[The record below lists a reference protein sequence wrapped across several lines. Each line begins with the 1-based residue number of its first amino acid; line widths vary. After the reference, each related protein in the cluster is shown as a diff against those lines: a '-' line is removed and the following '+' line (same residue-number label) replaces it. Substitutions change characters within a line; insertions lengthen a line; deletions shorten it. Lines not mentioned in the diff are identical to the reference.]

1 MQFKLLPP
9 VSLARLNG
17 SGGRGMPLSYEVRS
31 LYRFGVFEL
40 EAQTGEL
47 RRHGIKLKLQDQ
59 PYQVLL
65 KLLEHAGQTVTRD
78 QLRSTLWPA
87 DTFVDFE
94 TGLNTTI
101 KRLRETLGDSAEN
114 PAFIE
119 TVPKR
124 GYRFIAPVSTPDA
137 GPDLVANKPNPARG
151 ARLNT
156 VLQFGAVLILVLLLL
171 GIALRHWSTA
181 TSLPTRVL
189 DFAQLTSDGQAKQGR
204 LLSDGSRIYFSE
216 VLPVGRIL
224 AQVSAKGGETTTIPT
239 SVLDPRPVDLSP
251 EGTELLILS
260 GENSMKEEPHG
271 GTLWILPVA
280 GGSGRPVD
288 NVFATDALW
297 GEKAET
303 ILYCNGHDVYVVN
316 RDGSNRRKFLT
327 ISGHVESLRWSPN
340 RRLLRFTMTTGAMG
354 GTSSIWEVS
363 ADGTGLREVV
373 PGLPRS
379 AACCGAW
386 MAGSDDFLFQWT
398 RTGRTDLWELP
409 GNHSVLRPMPTR
421 LTAGPMNYSEPTAS
435 RAQNQAFV
443 VGSIPR
449 AELVKYVAETAE
461 LVPYLSGISAEG
473 VEASRDGQWL
483 AYTFFPEGTLWRSNM
498 SGSERVQLTF
508 PPMRAFLPRWSPDG
522 KQIAFIGTATG
533 DHWTTYVIPAQGG
546 VARQMIPGN
555 DETADAT
562 WMPDNRS
569 IVFGPW
575 KGGDSRGIKVLDLT
589 TNRVSPLP
597 GAIEMW
603 SPRISPDGRF
613 IAALSQR
620 ESKMLLFDVRTQKW
634 EELSDHYSGYPSW
647 SRDGKHLYFQ
657 DWNHGSGF
665 PSRVVR
671 LRIRDRKLET
681 VLDLKSLDR
690 LSIGTFMSWSGLAP
704 DDSVLLS
711 RNNSTQEI
719 YAVKW

>member
-1 MQFKLLPP
+1 
-9 VSLARLNG
+9 
-17 SGGRGMPLSYEVRS
+17 MPLSYEVRS

-40 EAQTGEL
+40 EAHTGEL
-47 RRHGIKLKLQDQ
+47 RRNGIKLKLQDQ

-65 KLLEHAGQTVTRD
+65 KLLEHAGQTVTRE
-78 QLRSTLWPA
+78 QLRSALWPA

-124 GYRFIAPVSTPDA
+124 GYRFIAPVTAPNSGSESVA
-137 GPDLVANKPNPARG
+137 EKVGPER
-151 ARLNT
+151 
-156 VLQFGAVLILVLLLL
+156 VLLSIILKLGAVIILAVLSV
-171 GIALRHWSTA
+171 GFALRHWST
-181 TSLPTRVL
+181 TSSLPARVL
-189 DFAQLTSDGQAKQGR
+189 DFTQLTSDGQSKQGR

-216 VLPVGRIL
+216 MLPVGRIV

-239 SVLDPRPVDLSP
+239 TVSNPRPADISP
-251 EGTELLILS
+251 DGTELLILS
-260 GENSMKEEPHG
+260 GDTSKKEETYAG
-271 GTLWILPVA
+271 ALWILPVA
-280 GGSGRPVD
+280 GGSARPVD
-288 NVFATDALW
+288 NVVATDAVW
-297 GEKAET
+297 GERAET

-316 RDGSNRRKFLT
+316 RDGANRRKILT
-327 ISGHVESLRWSPN
+327 VSGYVESLRRSPSSQ
-340 RRLLRFTMTTGAMG
+340 LLRFTMTTRAMG

-363 ADGTGLREVV
+363 ANGAGLWEVV
-373 PGLPRS
+373 PGLPGS

-386 MAGSDDFLFQWT
+386 MAGNDNFLFQWT
-398 RTGRTDLWELP
+398 RAGRTDLWELP
-409 GNHSVLRPMPTR
+409 GNRSVLRPAPIR
-421 LTAGPMNYSEPTAS
+421 LTAGPMNLSEPTANS
-435 RAQNQAFV
+435 APNEAFV

-449 AELVKYVAETAE
+449 AELVKYVPQTAE

-473 VEASRDGQWL
+473 VETSRDGQWL
-483 AYTFFPEGTLWRSNM
+483 AYTLFPEGTLWRSNIT
-498 SGSERVQLTF
+498 GTERVQLTF

-522 KQIAFIGTATG
+522 KQIAFMGTAGG
-533 DHWTTYVIPAQGG
+533 DHWTTYVIPAPGG

-562 WMPDNRS
+562 WTPDNKS

-575 KGGDSRGIKVLDLT
+575 KGGELRGIKVLDLN
-589 TNRVSPLP
+589 TNQVSPLP
-597 GAIEMW
+597 GATEMW
-603 SPRISPDGRF
+603 SPRTSPDGRY
-613 IAALSQR
+613 IAALSEQD
-620 ESKMLLFDVRTQKW
+620 SKMMLFDTRTQRW
-634 EELSDHYSGYPSW
+634 EQLSADYSGYPSW
-647 SRDGKHLYFQ
+647 SRDGKFLYFQ
-657 DWNHGSGF
+657 DWNHGSGY

-671 LRIRDRKLET
+671 TRISGRRLET

>member
-1 MQFKLLPP
+1 
-9 VSLARLNG
+9 
-17 SGGRGMPLSYEVRS
+17 MPLSYEVRS

-40 EAQTGEL
+40 EAHTGEL
-47 RRHGIKLKLQDQ
+47 RRNGIKLKLQDQ

-65 KLLEHAGQTVTRD
+65 KLLEHAGQTVTRK
-78 QLRSTLWPA
+78 QLRSALWPA

-124 GYRFIAPVSTPDA
+124 GYRFIAPVTAPNSGSESVTEKV
-137 GPDLVANKPNPARG
+137 GPERVP
-151 ARLNT
+151 LNII
-156 VLQFGAVLILVLLLL
+156 LKLGAVLILTVLSV
-171 GIALRHWSTA
+171 GFALRHWST
-181 TSLPTRVL
+181 TSSLPARVL
-189 DFAQLTSDGQAKQGR
+189 DFTQLTSDGQAKQGR

-216 VLPVGRIL
+216 VLPVGRIV

-239 SVLDPRPVDLSP
+239 TVSNPRPADISP
-251 EGTELLILS
+251 DGTELLILS
-260 GENSMKEEPHG
+260 GDMSMKEETYG
-271 GTLWILPVA
+271 GALWILPVA
-280 GGSGRPVD
+280 GGSARPVD
-288 NVFATDALW
+288 NVVATDAVW
-297 GEKAET
+297 GERAET
-303 ILYCNGHDVYVVN
+303 ILYCNGHDLYVVN
-316 RDGSNRRKFLT
+316 RDGANRRKILT
-327 ISGHVESLRWSPN
+327 VSGYVESLRRSPN
-340 RRLLRFTMTTGAMG
+340 SQLLRFTMTTRAMG

-363 ADGTGLREVV
+363 ANGAGLREVV
-373 PGLPRS
+373 PGLPGL

-386 MAGSDDFLFQWT
+386 MAGNDDFLFQRT
-398 RTGRTDLWELP
+398 RAGRTDLWELP
-409 GNHSVLRPMPTR
+409 GNRSVLRPAPIR
-421 LTAGPMNYSEPTAS
+421 LTAGPMNLSEPTANS
-435 RAQNQAFV
+435 APNEAFV

-449 AELVKYVAETAE
+449 AELVKYVPQTAE

-473 VEASRDGQWL
+473 VETSRDGQWL
-483 AYTFFPEGTLWRSNM
+483 AYTLFPEGTLWRSNIT
-498 SGSERVQLTF
+498 GTERVQLTF

-522 KQIAFIGTATG
+522 KQIAFMGTAGG
-533 DHWTTYVIPAQGG
+533 DHWTTYVIPAPGG

-562 WMPDNRS
+562 WTPDNKS

-575 KGGDSRGIKVLDLT
+575 KGGELRGIKVLDLN
-589 TNRVSPLP
+589 TNQVSPLP
-597 GAIEMW
+597 GATEMW
-603 SPRISPDGRF
+603 SPRTSPDGRY
-613 IAALSQR
+613 IAALSEQD
-620 ESKMLLFDVRTQKW
+620 SKMMLFDTRTQRW
-634 EELSDHYSGYPSW
+634 EQLSADYSGYPSW
-647 SRDGKHLYFQ
+647 SRDGKFLYFQ
-657 DWNHGSGF
+657 DWNHGSGY

-671 LRIRDRKLET
+671 IRISDRRLET

-719 YAVKW
+719 YAVKR

>member
-1 MQFKLLPP
+1 M
-9 VSLARLNG
+9 A
-17 SGGRGMPLSYEVRS
+17 LSYEIRS

-47 RRHGIKLKLQDQ
+47 RRNGIKLKLQDQ

-65 KLLEHAGQTVTRD
+65 KLLEHAGRTVTRD
-78 QLRSTLWPA
+78 ELRTTLWPA

-137 GPDLVANKPNPARG
+137 GPETVTNEATRAG
-151 ARLNT
+151 GVRLNT
-156 VLQFGAVLILVLLLL
+156 ALLFGAVLILALLSA
-171 GIALRHWSTA
+171 GFALRHWSTTA
-181 TSLPTRVL
+181 SLPARVL

-224 AQVSAKGGETTTIPT
+224 AEVSAKGGETTTIPT
-239 SVLDPRPVDLSP
+239 NVLDPRPVDISP
-251 EGTELLILS
+251 DGTELLILS
-260 GENSMKEEPHG
+260 GGISSKKEEEEPHG

-280 GGSGRPVD
+280 GGSGQPVG
-288 NVFATDALW
+288 NVLATDALW
-297 GEKAET
+297 GETGET
-303 ILYCNGHDVYVVN
+303 ILYSDGHDLYSVD
-316 RDGSNRRKFLT
+316 RDGSNRRQLLT
-327 ISGHVESLRWSPN
+327 FSGYVDSLRWSPN
-340 RRLLRFTMTTGAMG
+340 RRVLRFTMTTGAMG
-354 GTSSIWEVS
+354 GTSSIWEAS
-363 ADGTGLREVV
+363 ANGTGLREVV
-373 PGLPRS
+373 PGLPGS
-379 AACCGAW
+379 AVCCGVW
-386 MAGSDDFLFQWT
+386 MAGTNDFLFQWT
-398 RTGRTDLWELP
+398 RAGRTDLWELP
-409 GNHSVLRPMPTR
+409 GNQSALGSTPTR
-421 LTAGPMNYSEPTAS
+421 LTAGPMNYSEPTAGS
-435 RAQNQAFV
+435 VRNEAFV

-449 AELVKYVAETAE
+449 AELVKYVEQTAE

-473 VEASRDGQWL
+473 VEASRDGQWV
-483 AYTFFPEGTLWRSNM
+483 AYTLFPEGTLWRSNV

-522 KQIAFIGTATG
+522 KQIAFIGTPTG
-533 DHWTTYVIPAQGG
+533 DHWTTYLIPAQGG
-546 VARQMIPGN
+546 VPRQMIPGN

-562 WMPDNRS
+562 WMPDSRS

-575 KGGDSRGIKVLDLT
+575 RGAQSRGIKLLDLN
-589 TNRVSPLP
+589 TNRVSPLA
-597 GAIEMW
+597 GSAEMW
-603 SPRISPDGRF
+603 SPRTSPDGRY

-620 ESKMLLFDVRTQKW
+620 ESKMMLFDSSTQKW
-634 EELSDHYSGYPSW
+634 EELTDHYSGYPSW
-647 SRDGKHLYFQ
+647 SHDGRFLYFQ
-657 DWNHGSGF
+657 DWNHGTGL

-671 LRIRDRKLET
+671 VRIRDRRLET
-681 VLDLKSLDR
+681 VVDLKSLDR

-704 DDSVLLS
+704 DDSVVLS

>member
-1 MQFKLLPP
+1 
-9 VSLARLNG
+9 
-17 SGGRGMPLSYEVRS
+17 MPLSYEVRS

-40 EAQTGEL
+40 EAHTGEL
-47 RRHGIKLKLQDQ
+47 RRNGIKLKLQDQ

-65 KLLEHAGQTVTRD
+65 KLLEHAGQTVTRE
-78 QLRSTLWPA
+78 QLRSALWPA

-124 GYRFIAPVSTPDA
+124 GYRFIAPVTAPNSESVA
-137 GPDLVANKPNPARG
+137 EKVGPERVPLSIILK
-151 ARLNT
+151 L
-156 VLQFGAVLILVLLLL
+156 GAVLILAVLSV
-171 GIALRHWSTA
+171 GFALRHWST
-181 TSLPTRVL
+181 TSSLPARVL
-189 DFAQLTSDGQAKQGR
+189 DFTQLTSDGQSKQGR

-216 VLPVGRIL
+216 MLPVGRIV

-239 SVLDPRPVDLSP
+239 TVSNPRPADISP
-251 EGTELLILS
+251 DGTELLILS
-260 GENSMKEEPHG
+260 GDTSKKEETYAG
-271 GTLWILPVA
+271 ALWILPVA
-280 GGSGRPVD
+280 GGSARPVD
-288 NVFATDALW
+288 NVVATDAVW
-297 GEKAET
+297 GERAET

-316 RDGSNRRKFLT
+316 RDGANRRKILT
-327 ISGHVESLRWSPN
+327 VSGYVESLRRSPN
-340 RRLLRFTMTTGAMG
+340 GQLLRFTMTTRAMG

-363 ADGTGLREVV
+363 ANGAGVWEVV
-373 PGLPRS
+373 AGLPGS

-386 MAGSDDFLFQWT
+386 MAGNDDFLFQST
-398 RTGRTDLWELP
+398 RAGRTDLWELP
-409 GNHSVLRPMPTR
+409 GNRSVLRPAPIR
-421 LTAGPMNYSEPTAS
+421 LTAGPMNLSEPTANS
-435 RAQNQAFV
+435 APNEAFV

-449 AELVKYVAETAE
+449 AELVKYVPQTAE

-473 VEASRDGQWL
+473 VETSRDGQWL
-483 AYTFFPEGTLWRSNM
+483 AYTLFPEGTLWRSNIT
-498 SGSERVQLTF
+498 GTERVQLTF

-522 KQIAFIGTATG
+522 KQIAFMGTAGG
-533 DHWTTYVIPAQGG
+533 DHWTTYVIPAPGG

-562 WMPDNRS
+562 WTPDNKS

-575 KGGDSRGIKVLDLT
+575 KGGELRGIKVLDLN
-589 TNRVSPLP
+589 TNQVSPLP
-597 GAIEMW
+597 GATEMW
-603 SPRISPDGRF
+603 SPRTSPDGRY
-613 IAALSQR
+613 IAALSEQD
-620 ESKMLLFDVRTQKW
+620 SKMMLFDTRTQRW
-634 EELSDHYSGYPSW
+634 EQLSADYSGYPSW
-647 SRDGKHLYFQ
+647 SRDGKFLYFQ
-657 DWNHGSGF
+657 DWNHGSGY

-671 LRIRDRKLET
+671 TRISGRRLET

>member
-1 MQFKLLPP
+1 
-9 VSLARLNG
+9 
-17 SGGRGMPLSYEVRS
+17 MPLSYEVRS

-40 EAQTGEL
+40 EAHTGEL
-47 RRHGIKLKLQDQ
+47 RRNGIKLKLQDQ

-65 KLLEHAGQTVTRD
+65 KLLEHAGQTVTRE
-78 QLRSTLWPA
+78 QLRLALWPA

-124 GYRFIAPVSTPDA
+124 GYRFIAPVTAPNSGSESVAEKVGPERVRLSTI
-137 GPDLVANKPNPARG
+137 LE
-151 ARLNT
+151 L
-156 VLQFGAVLILVLLLL
+156 GAVLILAVLSV
-171 GIALRHWSTA
+171 GFALRHWSTA
-181 TSLPTRVL
+181 SSLPARVL
-189 DFAQLTSDGQAKQGR
+189 DFTQLTSDGQAKQGR

-216 VLPVGRIL
+216 VLPVERIV

-239 SVLDPRPVDLSP
+239 TVSNPRPADISP
-251 EGTELLILS
+251 DGTELLILS
-260 GENSMKEEPHG
+260 GDISKKEETYG
-271 GTLWILPVA
+271 GALWILPVA
-280 GGSGRPVD
+280 GGSARPVD
-288 NVFATDALW
+288 NVVATDAVW
-297 GEKAET
+297 GERAET
-303 ILYCNGHDVYVVN
+303 ILYCNGHDLYVVN
-316 RDGSNRRKFLT
+316 RDGANRRKILT
-327 ISGHVESLRWSPN
+327 VSGYVESLRRSPN
-340 RRLLRFTMTTGAMG
+340 SQLLRFTMTSRAMG

-363 ADGTGLREVV
+363 ANGAGLWEVV
-373 PGLPRS
+373 PGLPGS

-386 MAGSDDFLFQWT
+386 MAGNDYFLFQRT
-398 RTGRTDLWELP
+398 RAGRTDLWELP
-409 GNHSVLRPMPTR
+409 GNRSVLRPASIR
-421 LTAGPMNYSEPTAS
+421 LTAGPMNLSEPTAS
-435 RAQNQAFV
+435 GAPNEAFV

-449 AELVKYVAETAE
+449 AELVKYVPQTAE

-473 VEASRDGQWL
+473 VETSRDAQWL
-483 AYTFFPEGTLWRSNM
+483 AYTLFPEGTLWRSNIT
-498 SGSERVQLTF
+498 GTERVQLTF

-522 KQIAFIGTATG
+522 KQIAFIGTADG
-533 DHWTTYVIPAQGG
+533 DHWTTYVIPSQGG

-562 WMPDNRS
+562 WTSDNKS

-575 KGGDSRGIKVLDLT
+575 KGGESRGIKVLDLN
-589 TNRVSPLP
+589 TNQVSLLP
-597 GAIEMW
+597 GATEMW
-603 SPRISPDGRF
+603 SPRTSPDGRY
-613 IAALSQR
+613 IAALSEQD
-620 ESKMLLFDVRTQKW
+620 SKMMLFDTRTQKW
-634 EELSDHYSGYPSW
+634 EQLSAHYSGYPSW
-647 SRDGKHLYFQ
+647 SRDGKFLYFQ
-657 DWNHGSGF
+657 DWNRGSGY

-671 LRIRDRKLET
+671 TRIRDRRLET

>member
-1 MQFKLLPP
+1 
-9 VSLARLNG
+9 
-17 SGGRGMPLSYEVRS
+17 MPLSYEVRS

-40 EAQTGEL
+40 EAHTGEL
-47 RRHGIKLKLQDQ
+47 RRNGIKLKLQDQ

-65 KLLEHAGQTVTRD
+65 KLLEHAGQTVTRE
-78 QLRSTLWPA
+78 QLRSALWPA

-119 TVPKR
+119 TFPKR
-124 GYRFIAPVSTPDA
+124 GYRFIAPVTAPNSGSESVA
-137 GPDLVANKPNPARG
+137 EKVGPERVPLSIILK
-151 ARLNT
+151 L
-156 VLQFGAVLILVLLLL
+156 GAVLILAVLSV
-171 GIALRHWSTA
+171 GFALRHWST
-181 TSLPTRVL
+181 TSSLPARVL
-189 DFAQLTSDGQAKQGR
+189 DFTQLTSDGQSKQGR

-216 VLPVGRIL
+216 MLPVGRIV

-239 SVLDPRPVDLSP
+239 TVSNPRPADISP
-251 EGTELLILS
+251 DGTELLILS
-260 GENSMKEEPHG
+260 GDTSKKEETYAG
-271 GTLWILPVA
+271 ALWILPVA
-280 GGSGRPVD
+280 GGSARPVD
-288 NVFATDALW
+288 NVVATDAVW
-297 GEKAET
+297 GERAET

-316 RDGSNRRKFLT
+316 RDGANRRKILT
-327 ISGHVESLRWSPN
+327 VSGYVESLRRSPN
-340 RRLLRFTMTTGAMG
+340 SQLLRFTMTTRAMG

-363 ADGTGLREVV
+363 ADGAGLREVV
-373 PGLPRS
+373 PRLPGS
-379 AACCGAW
+379 VACCGAW
-386 MAGSDDFLFQWT
+386 MAGNDDFLFQWT
-398 RTGRTDLWELP
+398 RAGRTDLWELP
-409 GNHSVLRPMPTR
+409 GNRSVLRPAPIR
-421 LTAGPMNYSEPTAS
+421 LTAGPMNLSEPPANS
-435 RAQNQAFV
+435 APNEAFV

-449 AELVKYVAETAE
+449 AELVKYVPQTAE

-473 VEASRDGQWL
+473 VETSRDGQWL
-483 AYTFFPEGTLWRSNM
+483 AYTLFPEGTLWRSNIT
-498 SGSERVQLTF
+498 GTERVQLTF

-522 KQIAFIGTATG
+522 KQIAFVGTAAG

-562 WMPDNRS
+562 WTPDNKS

-575 KGGDSRGIKVLDLT
+575 KGGELRGIKVLDLN
-589 TNRVSPLP
+589 TNQVSPLP
-597 GAIEMW
+597 GATEMW
-603 SPRISPDGRF
+603 SPRTSPDGRY
-613 IAALSQR
+613 IAALSEQD
-620 ESKMLLFDVRTQKW
+620 SKMMLFDTRTQRW
-634 EELSDHYSGYPSW
+634 EQLSADYSGYPSW
-647 SRDGKHLYFQ
+647 SRDGKFLYFQ
-657 DWNHGSGF
+657 DWNHGSGY

-671 LRIRDRKLET
+671 TRISGRRLET

>member
-1 MQFKLLPP
+1 
-9 VSLARLNG
+9 
-17 SGGRGMPLSYEVRS
+17 MPLSYEVRS

-40 EAQTGEL
+40 EAHTGEL
-47 RRHGIKLKLQDQ
+47 RRNGIKLKLQDQ
-59 PYQVLL
+59 PCQVLL
-65 KLLEHAGQTVTRD
+65 KLLEHAGQTVTRE
-78 QLRSTLWPA
+78 QLRSALWPA

-124 GYRFIAPVSTPDA
+124 GYRFIAPVTAPNSGSESVA
-137 GPDLVANKPNPARG
+137 EKVGPER
-151 ARLNT
+151 
-156 VLQFGAVLILVLLLL
+156 VLLSIILKLGAVIILAVLSV
-171 GIALRHWSTA
+171 GFALRHWST
-181 TSLPTRVL
+181 TSSLPARVL
-189 DFAQLTSDGQAKQGR
+189 DFTQLTSDGQSKQGR

-216 VLPVGRIL
+216 MLPVGRIV

-239 SVLDPRPVDLSP
+239 TVSNPRPADISP
-251 EGTELLILS
+251 DGTELLILS
-260 GENSMKEEPHG
+260 GDTSKKEETYAG
-271 GTLWILPVA
+271 ALWILPVA
-280 GGSGRPVD
+280 GGSARPVD
-288 NVFATDALW
+288 NVVATDAVW
-297 GEKAET
+297 GERAET

-316 RDGSNRRKFLT
+316 RDGANRRKILT
-327 ISGHVESLRWSPN
+327 VSGYVESLRRSPSSQ
-340 RRLLRFTMTTGAMG
+340 LLRFTMTTRAMG

-363 ADGTGLREVV
+363 ANGAGLWEVV
-373 PGLPRS
+373 PGLPGS

-386 MAGSDDFLFQWT
+386 MAGNDNFLFQWT
-398 RTGRTDLWELP
+398 RAGRTDLWELP
-409 GNHSVLRPMPTR
+409 GNRSVLRPAPIR
-421 LTAGPMNYSEPTAS
+421 LTAGPMNLSEPTANS
-435 RAQNQAFV
+435 APNEAFV

-449 AELVKYVAETAE
+449 AELVKYVPQTAE

-473 VEASRDGQWL
+473 VETSRDGQWL
-483 AYTFFPEGTLWRSNM
+483 AYTLFPEGTLWRSNIT
-498 SGSERVQLTF
+498 GTERVQLTF

-522 KQIAFIGTATG
+522 KQIAFMGTAGG

-562 WMPDNRS
+562 WTPDNKS

-575 KGGDSRGIKVLDLT
+575 KGGELRGIKVLDLN
-589 TNRVSPLP
+589 TNQVSPLP
-597 GAIEMW
+597 GATEMW
-603 SPRISPDGRF
+603 SPRTSPDGRY
-613 IAALSQR
+613 IAALSEQD
-620 ESKMLLFDVRTQKW
+620 SKMMLFDTRTQRW
-634 EELSDHYSGYPSW
+634 EQLSADYSGYPSW
-647 SRDGKHLYFQ
+647 SRDGKFLYFQ
-657 DWNHGSGF
+657 DWNHGSGY

-671 LRIRDRKLET
+671 TRISGRRLET

-690 LSIGTFMSWSGLAP
+690 LSIGTFISWSGLAP

>member
-1 MQFKLLPP
+1 
-9 VSLARLNG
+9 
-17 SGGRGMPLSYEVRS
+17 MPLSYEVRS

-40 EAQTGEL
+40 EAHTGEL
-47 RRHGIKLKLQDQ
+47 RRNGIKLKLQDQ

-65 KLLEHAGQTVTRD
+65 KLLEHAGQTVTRE
-78 QLRSTLWPA
+78 QLRSALWPA

-124 GYRFIAPVSTPDA
+124 GYRFIAPVTAPNSGSESVAEKVGPERVRLSTI
-137 GPDLVANKPNPARG
+137 LE
-151 ARLNT
+151 L
-156 VLQFGAVLILVLLLL
+156 GAVLILAVLSV
-171 GIALRHWSTA
+171 GFALRHWSTA
-181 TSLPTRVL
+181 SSLPARVL
-189 DFAQLTSDGQAKQGR
+189 DFTQLTSDGQAKQGR

-216 VLPVGRIL
+216 VLPVGRIV
-224 AQVSAKGGETTTIPT
+224 AQVSAKGGQTTTIPT
-239 SVLDPRPVDLSP
+239 TVSNPRPADISP
-251 EGTELLILS
+251 DGTELLILS
-260 GENSMKEEPHG
+260 GDISKKEETYG
-271 GTLWILPVA
+271 SALWILPVA
-280 GGSGRPVD
+280 GGSARPVD
-288 NVFATDALW
+288 NLVATDAVW
-297 GEKAET
+297 GERAET
-303 ILYCNGHDVYVVN
+303 ILYCNGHDFYVVN
-316 RDGSNRRKFLT
+316 RDGANRRKILT
-327 ISGHVESLRWSPN
+327 VSGYVESLRRSPN
-340 RRLLRFTMTTGAMG
+340 SQLLRFTMTSRAMG

-363 ADGTGLREVV
+363 ANGAGLREVV
-373 PGLPRS
+373 PGLPGS

-386 MAGSDDFLFQWT
+386 MAGNDDFLFQWT
-398 RTGRTDLWELP
+398 RAGRTDLWELP
-409 GNHSVLRPMPTR
+409 GNRSVLRPASIR
-421 LTAGPMNYSEPTAS
+421 LTAGPMNLSDPTAS
-435 RAQNQAFV
+435 GAPNEAFV

-449 AELVKYVAETAE
+449 AELVKYVPQTAE

-473 VEASRDGQWL
+473 VETSRDGQWL
-483 AYTFFPEGTLWRSNM
+483 AYTLFPEGTLWRSNIT
-498 SGSERVQLTF
+498 GTERVQLTF

-522 KQIAFIGTATG
+522 KQIAFIGTADG

-562 WMPDNRS
+562 WTSDNKS

-575 KGGDSRGIKVLDLT
+575 RGGESRGIKVLDLN
-589 TNRVSPLP
+589 TNQVTPLP
-597 GAIEMW
+597 GATEMW
-603 SPRISPDGRF
+603 SPRTSPDGRY
-613 IAALSQR
+613 IAALSEQD
-620 ESKMLLFDVRTQKW
+620 SKMMLFDTRTQKW
-634 EELSDHYSGYPSW
+634 EQLSAHYSGYPSW
-647 SRDGKHLYFQ
+647 SRDGKFLYFQ
-657 DWNHGSGF
+657 DWNRGSGY

-671 LRIRDRKLET
+671 TRISDRRLET

>member
-1 MQFKLLPP
+1 M
-9 VSLARLNG
+9 S
-17 SGGRGMPLSYEVRS
+17 LSYEVRS

-40 EAQTGEL
+40 EAHTGEL
-47 RRHGIKLKLQDQ
+47 RRNGIKLKLQDQ

-65 KLLEHAGQTVTRD
+65 KLLEHAGQTVTRE
-78 QLRSTLWPA
+78 QLRSALWPA

-124 GYRFIAPVSTPDA
+124 GYRFIAPVTAPNSGSESVA
-137 GPDLVANKPNPARG
+137 EKVGPKRV
-151 ARLNT
+151 RLGT
-156 VLQFGAVLILVLLLL
+156 ILKLGAVLILGGLSV
-171 GIALRHWSTA
+171 GFALRHWSTES
-181 TSLPTRVL
+181 SLPARVL
-189 DFAQLTSDGQAKQGR
+189 DFTQLTSDGQAKQGH

-216 VLPVGRIL
+216 VLPVGRII

-239 SVLDPRPVDLSP
+239 AVSNPRPADISP
-251 EGTELLILS
+251 DGTELLILS
-260 GENSMKEEPHG
+260 GDISMKEETSG
-271 GTLWILPVA
+271 GALWILPAA
-280 GGSGRPVD
+280 GGSARPVD
-288 NVFATDALW
+288 NVVATDAVW

-303 ILYCNGHDVYVVN
+303 ILYCNGHDLYVVN
-316 RDGSNRRKFLT
+316 RDGANRRKILT
-327 ISGHVESLRWSPN
+327 VSGYIESLRRTPN
-340 RRLLRFTMTTGAMG
+340 SQHLRFTMTTRAMG
-354 GTSSIWEVS
+354 GTSSIWDVS
-363 ADGTGLREVV
+363 ASGTGLGEVV
-373 PGLPRS
+373 PGLPGS

-386 MAGSDDFLFQWT
+386 MAGNDDFLFQWT
-398 RTGRTDLWELP
+398 RAGRTDLWELP
-409 GNHSVLRPMPTR
+409 GNRSVLRPAPIR
-421 LTAGPMNYSEPTAS
+421 LTAGPMNVSEPTAS
-435 RAQNQAFV
+435 GAANEVLV

-449 AELVKYVAETAE
+449 AELVRYVPQTAE

-473 VEASRDGQWL
+473 VETSRDGQWL
-483 AYTFFPEGTLWRSNM
+483 AYTLFPEGTLWRSHIA
-498 SGSERVQLTF
+498 GTERVQLTF

-522 KQIAFIGTATG
+522 KQIAFMGTAG
-533 DHWTTYVIPAQGG
+533 ADHWTTYVIPAQGG

-562 WMPDNRS
+562 WSPDSKS

-575 KGGDSRGIKVLDLT
+575 KGGASLGIKVLDLN
-589 TNRVSPLP
+589 TNQVSPLP
-597 GAIEMW
+597 GATEMW
-603 SPRISPDGRF
+603 SPRTSPDGRY
-613 IAALSQR
+613 IAALSEQD
-620 ESKMLLFDVRTQKW
+620 SKMMLFDSRTQKW
-634 EELSDHYSGYPSW
+634 EQLSANYSGYPSW
-647 SRDGKHLYFQ
+647 SRDGDFLYFQ
-657 DWNHGSGF
+657 QWNHGSGYL
-665 PSRVVR
+665 SRVVR
-671 LRIRDRKLET
+671 TRISDRRLET

>member
-1 MQFKLLPP
+1 
-9 VSLARLNG
+9 
-17 SGGRGMPLSYEVRS
+17 MPLSYEVRS

-40 EAQTGEL
+40 EAHTGEL
-47 RRHGIKLKLQDQ
+47 RRNGTKLKLQDQ
-59 PYQVLL
+59 PYQILL
-65 KLLEHAGQTVTRD
+65 KLLEHAGQTVTRE
-78 QLRSTLWPA
+78 QLRSALWPA

-124 GYRFIAPVSTPDA
+124 GYRFIAPVTAPNSGSESVAEKVGPERVRLSTI
-137 GPDLVANKPNPARG
+137 LK
-151 ARLNT
+151 L
-156 VLQFGAVLILVLLLL
+156 GAVLILAVLSV
-171 GIALRHWSTA
+171 GFALRHWSTA
-181 TSLPTRVL
+181 SSLPARVL
-189 DFAQLTSDGQAKQGR
+189 DFTQLTSDGQAKQGR

-216 VLPVGRIL
+216 ALPVGRIV

-239 SVLDPRPVDLSP
+239 TVSNPRPADISP
-251 EGTELLILS
+251 DGTELLILS
-260 GENSMKEEPHG
+260 GDISKKEETYG
-271 GTLWILPVA
+271 GALWILPVA
-280 GGSGRPVD
+280 GGSARPVD
-288 NVFATDALW
+288 NVVATDAVW
-297 GEKAET
+297 GERAET
-303 ILYCNGHDVYVVN
+303 ILYCNGHDLYVID
-316 RDGSNRRKFLT
+316 RDGANRRKILT
-327 ISGHVESLRWSPN
+327 VSGYVESLRSSPN
-340 RRLLRFTMTTGAMG
+340 SQLLRFTMTSRALG

-363 ADGTGLREVV
+363 ANGAGLSEVV
-373 PGLPRS
+373 PGLPGS

-386 MAGSDDFLFQWT
+386 MAGNDDFLFQRT
-398 RTGRTDLWELP
+398 RAGRTDLWELP
-409 GNHSVLRPMPTR
+409 GNRSVLRPASMR
-421 LTAGPMNYSEPTAS
+421 LTAGPMNLSEPTAS
-435 RAQNQAFV
+435 GAPNEAFV

-449 AELVKYVAETAE
+449 AELVKYVPQTAE

-473 VEASRDGQWL
+473 VETSRDGQWL
-483 AYTFFPEGTLWRSNM
+483 AYTLFPEGTLWRSNIT
-498 SGSERVQLTF
+498 GTERVQLTF

-522 KQIAFIGTATG
+522 KQIAFIGTVAG

-562 WMPDNRS
+562 WTSDNKS

-575 KGGDSRGIKVLDLT
+575 KGGESRGIKVLDLN
-589 TNRVSPLP
+589 TNQVSPLP
-597 GAIEMW
+597 GATEMW
-603 SPRISPDGRF
+603 SPRTSPDGRY
-613 IAALSQR
+613 IAALSEQD
-620 ESKMLLFDVRTQKW
+620 SKMMLFDTRTQKW
-634 EELSDHYSGYPSW
+634 EQLSAHYSGYPSW
-647 SRDGKHLYFQ
+647 SRDGKFLYFQ
-657 DWNHGSGF
+657 DWNHGSGY
-665 PSRVVR
+665 PSRV
-671 LRIRDRKLET
+671 LRTRISDRRLET

>member
-1 MQFKLLPP
+1 
-9 VSLARLNG
+9 
-17 SGGRGMPLSYEVRS
+17 MPLSYEVRS

-40 EAQTGEL
+40 EAHTGEL
-47 RRHGIKLKLQDQ
+47 RRNGIKLKLQDQ

-65 KLLEHAGQTVTRD
+65 KLLEHAGQTVTRE
-78 QLRSTLWPA
+78 QLRSALWPA

-101 KRLRETLGDSAEN
+101 RRLRETLGDSAEN

-124 GYRFIAPVSTPDA
+124 GYRFIAPVTAPNSGSESVA
-137 GPDLVANKPNPARG
+137 EKVGPERVPLSIILK
-151 ARLNT
+151 L
-156 VLQFGAVLILVLLLL
+156 GAVLILAVLSV
-171 GIALRHWSTA
+171 GFALRHWST
-181 TSLPTRVL
+181 TSSLPARVL
-189 DFAQLTSDGQAKQGR
+189 DFTQLTSDGRAKQGR

-216 VLPVGRIL
+216 MLPVGRIV

-239 SVLDPRPVDLSP
+239 TVSNPRPADISP
-251 EGTELLILS
+251 DGTELLILS
-260 GENSMKEEPHG
+260 GDISKEETYAG
-271 GTLWILPVA
+271 ALWILPVA
-280 GGSGRPVD
+280 GGSARPVD
-288 NVFATDALW
+288 NVVATDAVW
-297 GEKAET
+297 GERAET

-316 RDGSNRRKFLT
+316 RDGANRRKILT
-327 ISGHVESLRWSPN
+327 VSGYVESLRRSPN
-340 RRLLRFTMTTGAMG
+340 SQLLRFTMITRAMG
-354 GTSSIWEVS
+354 GTRSIWEVS
-363 ADGTGLREVV
+363 ANGTGLWEVV
-373 PGLPRS
+373 PGLPGS

-386 MAGSDDFLFQWT
+386 MAGNDNFLFQWT
-398 RTGRTDLWELP
+398 RAGRTDLWELP
-409 GNHSVLRPMPTR
+409 GNRSVLRPAPIR
-421 LTAGPMNYSEPTAS
+421 LTAGPMNLSEPTAS
-435 RAQNQAFV
+435 GAPNEAFV

-449 AELVKYVAETAE
+449 AELVKYVPQTEE

-473 VEASRDGQWL
+473 VETSRDGQWL
-483 AYTFFPEGTLWRSNM
+483 AYTLFPEGTLWRSNIT
-498 SGSERVQLTF
+498 GTERVQLTF

-522 KQIAFIGTATG
+522 KHIAFMGTAGG
-533 DHWTTYVIPAQGG
+533 DHWTTYVIPAPGG

-562 WMPDNRS
+562 WTPDNKS

-575 KGGDSRGIKVLDLT
+575 KGGELRGIKVLDLN
-589 TNRVSPLP
+589 TNQVSPLP
-597 GAIEMW
+597 GATEMW
-603 SPRISPDGRF
+603 SPRTSPDGRY
-613 IAALSQR
+613 IAALSEQD
-620 ESKMLLFDVRTQKW
+620 SKMMLFDTKTQRW
-634 EELSDHYSGYPSW
+634 EQLSASYSGYPSW
-647 SRDGKHLYFQ
+647 SRDGKFLYFQ
-657 DWNHGSGF
+657 DWNHGSGY

-671 LRIRDRKLET
+671 TRISGRRLET